1 MRTFLVMVRP
11 SNFGGFADREEVQV
25 KASSKS
31 EAILLVV
38 KKTVYLAMGCRLK
51 KETKHDKENDN
62 QRIQCLN
69 LLKRAKLNRARLYQR
84 NKKNPTIGGLKTYE
98 NLKTIIRSL
107 NQTIRKNNW

>member
-31 EAILLVV
+31 EAILLAV
-38 KKTVYLAMGCRLK
+38 